1 MNRVKSQSFDENT
14 MALEVAEGRWSR
26 QSSVFQPLTSAYVQD
41 FPELTKRDLAI
52 FFTGTYQFQQAFSY
66 LAEND
71 CRKLSNGLR
80 IRKT

>member
-1 MNRVKSQSFDENT
+1 
-14 MALEVAEGRWSR
+14 MALEVAEGRFSH
-26 QSSVFQPLTSAYVQD
+26 QSSMFQPLTSGNMQY
-41 FPELTKRDLAI
+41 FPELTKRDLTI